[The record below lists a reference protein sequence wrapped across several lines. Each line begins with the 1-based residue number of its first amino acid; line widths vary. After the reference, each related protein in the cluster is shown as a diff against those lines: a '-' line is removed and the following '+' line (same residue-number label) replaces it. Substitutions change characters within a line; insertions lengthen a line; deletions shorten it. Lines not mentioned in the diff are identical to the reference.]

1 MKKILVI
8 EDNAEIRENIS
19 EILELAKYNVVTA
32 ENGKEGVDIAKRETP
47 DLVICDVMMPE
58 LDGYGVLHM
67 FNKDTKLSVVPFIF
81 VTAKADRADF
91 RKGMEMGADDY
102 ITKPFTQ
109 IELLDAVE
117 SRLRKSELLKSEY
130 ALNTAGITN
139 FLKDVKINGKAG
151 LVPEDYEVYNYKKK
165 QVIYSVGHRP
175 SFLYYVAKGK
185 IKTFKMNEYGKELI
199 TAIYKEGDFMGYTP
213 LLEENQYLD
222 TAEALDETEVML
234 IPKAEFLTL
243 MYTDVQV
250 ARKFIKLLTANLT
263 EREENLVNIAYN
275 SLRKRVAVGLLQ
287 VYDKYKKEPGDKPEL
302 GVSREDLAQV
312 VGTATESLVRVL
324 SDFKSEKLIEIKS
337 GKISVLNEGKLNN
350 LLN

>member
-1 MKKILVI
+1 
-8 EDNAEIRENIS
+8 
-19 EILELAKYNVVTA
+19 
-32 ENGKEGVDIAKRETP
+32 
-47 DLVICDVMMPE
+47 
-58 LDGYGVLHM
+58 
-67 FNKDTKLSVVPFIF
+67 
-81 VTAKADRADF
+81 
-91 RKGMEMGADDY
+91 
-102 ITKPFTQ
+102 
-109 IELLDAVE
+109 
-117 SRLRKSELLKSEY
+117 
-130 ALNTAGITN
+130 
-139 FLKDVKINGKAG
+139 
-151 LVPEDYEVYNYKKK
+151 
-165 QVIYSVGHRP
+165 
-175 SFLYYVAKGK
+175 
-185 IKTFKMNEYGKELI
+185 MNEYGKELI

-234 IPKAEFLTL
+234 VPKAEFLTL

-337 GKISVLNEGKLNN
+337 GKISVLNESKLNN